1 MAKKCDKKEN
11 LKKINELPEGYL
23 FFAPIVNWGKFRK
36 ENNLLMMP
44 VTVRLNH
51 AIADGYLISQV
62 FVLLEKEIKEF
73 AENKKIACN
82 M

>member
-1 MAKKCDKKEN
+1 
-11 LKKINELPEGYL
+11 
-23 FFAPIVNWGKFRK
+23 
-36 ENNLLMMP
+36 MP